1 MVVIVVVTATGHHEC
16 VVTVRNRTIAHNGR
30 RVVGKGVSGQKSA
43 KDDPSKPVTSSQLPT
58 VT

>member
-1 MVVIVVVTATGHHEC
+1 
-16 VVTVRNRTIAHNGR
+16 
-30 RVVGKGVSGQKSA
+30 VVGKGVSGQKSA